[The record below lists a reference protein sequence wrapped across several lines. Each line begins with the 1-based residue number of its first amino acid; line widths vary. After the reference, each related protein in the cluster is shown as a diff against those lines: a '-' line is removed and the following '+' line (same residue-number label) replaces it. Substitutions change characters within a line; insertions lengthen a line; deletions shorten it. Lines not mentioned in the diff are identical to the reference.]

1 MHILKYD
8 PSFLYLFSSN
18 ISIQDDEYLIIIFS
32 SFSFKSLD
40 CLCSGIFFDSY
51 NYNIQV
57 RKMFKSVINYL
68 RVIPVITTYYVI
80 EKNLISASNADGV
93 SMEPTIR
100 SGDIVVI
107 DRFWFRLTGL
117 KKQDIVVAVQPVN
130 PQVSICKR
138 VV

>member
-1 MHILKYD
+1 
-8 PSFLYLFSSN
+8 
-18 ISIQDDEYLIIIFS
+18 
-32 SFSFKSLD
+32 
-40 CLCSGIFFDSY
+40 
-51 NYNIQV
+51 
-57 RKMFKSVINYL
+57 MFKSVINYL

-80 EKNLISASNADGV
+80 EKNLISASNADGI

-130 PQVSICKR
+130 P
-138 VV
+138 

>member
-1 MHILKYD
+1 MT
-8 PSFLYLFSSN
+8 
-18 ISIQDDEYLIIIFS
+18 
-32 SFSFKSLD
+32 
-40 CLCSGIFFDSY
+40 
-51 NYNIQV
+51 
-57 RKMFKSVINYL
+57 YL

-117 KKQDIVVAVQPVN
+117 KKEDIVVAVQPVN

-138 VV
+138 VVEVGGGTIAYGPGIKIP